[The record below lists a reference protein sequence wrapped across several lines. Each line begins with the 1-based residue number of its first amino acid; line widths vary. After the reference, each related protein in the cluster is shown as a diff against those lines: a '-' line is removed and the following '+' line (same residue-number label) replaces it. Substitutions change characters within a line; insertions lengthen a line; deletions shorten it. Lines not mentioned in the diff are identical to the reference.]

1 MLRPRILLP
10 LIIPSLII
18 CIPAV
23 AYIVGRSAGTLPTRV
38 EWQSAAHS
46 SGPWMGSDVFT
57 ACYIL
62 CVGGL
67 LLTAC
72 GVAFA
77 ATTGR
82 GAQLQGWAIQG
93 IGIVI
98 TSMVVFYFFGW
109 LFE

>member
-1 MLRPRILLP
+1 MLRPRVFFP

-23 AYIVGRSAGTLPTRV
+23 AYIVGRSSGALPTRA

-62 CVGGL
+62 IVGGL
-67 LLTAC
+67 ILTAS
-72 GVAFA
+72 GIAFA

-82 GAQLQGWAIQG
+82 GAQLQGWGIQG
-93 IGIVI
+93 VGIVI
-98 TSMVVFYFFGW
+98 ASVIVFYFFGW